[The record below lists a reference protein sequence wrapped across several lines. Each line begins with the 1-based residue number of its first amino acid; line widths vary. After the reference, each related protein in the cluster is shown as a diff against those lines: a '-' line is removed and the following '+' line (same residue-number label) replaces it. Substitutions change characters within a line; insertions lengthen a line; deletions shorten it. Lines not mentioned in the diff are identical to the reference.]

1 MPGTKIKRIREERN
15 YSQEYMAAQLDLSQA
30 QYSNIERNK
39 SNVNMN
45 TITRIAEILKVSRW
59 ELFFDDNTEAEFSRF
74 VEKYQTRIQS
84 GNHTSQAGIL
94 EKIAELENRII
105 LLEKLAAGKQ
115 D

>member
-39 SNVNMN
+39 SNVNIH
-45 TITRIAEILKVSRW
+45 TISRIADILQVSRW
-59 ELFFDDNTEAEFSRF
+59 ELFFDDSTEAEFSRF
-74 VEKYQTRIQS
+74 VEKYQARLNSRNKSNQS
-84 GNHTSQAGIL
+84 DLQ
-94 EKIAELENRII
+94 EKLAELENRIV
-105 LLEKLAAGKQ
+105 LLEKLMAARK